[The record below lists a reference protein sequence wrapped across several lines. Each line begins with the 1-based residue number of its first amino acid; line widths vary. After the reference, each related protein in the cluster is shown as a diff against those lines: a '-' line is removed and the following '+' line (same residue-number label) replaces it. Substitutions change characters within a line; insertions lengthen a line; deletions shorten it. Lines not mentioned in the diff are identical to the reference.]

1 MPEIEEIARILK
13 DPASGLQERIVRDVG
28 LYTVGLL
35 RVSPTREG
43 ERLDLCGTGTLVS
56 FAGERYIKTAA
67 HVWEKLL
74 KSDGPASVG
83 VTLRE
88 YVDHKSLIDRAA
100 IVGIGP
106 PRPAKWNQWGPDL
119 VFLRVPPEHV
129 GAIEVHR
136 VFLNL
141 MQKRTAGFEAMS
153 IDLRVL
159 MGTPYELADCTD
171 THASLQINGMFCA
184 PDVEPFSPIQ
194 AAESVRREFDY
205 IDLDMQ
211 LALPGVPQNF
221 GGVSGGGLW
230 RVMVYSSP
238 VTCEIEWL
246 KYFEGVAF
254 YELPIVN
261 QHRVIRCHGPQS
273 IGSAIRSLI

>member
-1 MPEIEEIARILK
+1 MPEIEEIGRILR
-13 DPASGLQERIVRDVG
+13 DPASGLLERIVRDIG

-35 RVSPTREG
+35 RVSRTREG

-56 FAGERYIKTAA
+56 VAGDRYIKTAA

-74 KSDGPASVG
+74 KSDAPTSVG
-83 VTLRE
+83 VTLKE
-88 YVDHKSLIDRAA
+88 YVDHKSLIDRAV
-100 IVGIGP
+100 IVAIGP
-106 PRPAKWNQWGPDL
+106 PKPAKWNEWGPDL

-129 GAIEVHR
+129 GAIEVHK

-141 MQKRTAGFEAMS
+141 MQKRTVGFEAMS

-184 PDVEPFSPIQ
+184 PDSAPFSPIQ
-194 AAESVRREFDY
+194 APESVRREFDY
-205 IDLDMQ
+205 IDLDME
-211 LALPGVPQNF
+211 LALPGVPQKF

-230 RVMVYSSP
+230 RVWVYSSP
-238 VTCEIEWL
+238 STGEIEWL
-246 KYFEGVAF
+246 KYLEGVAF
-254 YELPIVN
+254 HESDLVDG
-261 QHRVIRCHGPQS
+261 HRVIRCHGPQS
-273 IGSAIRSLI
+273 IGTALRSLA

>member
-1 MPEIEEIARILK
+1 MANIEEIIQTLQ
-13 DPASGLQERIVRDVG
+13 DPASGLQERIVRDIG
-28 LYTVGLL
+28 LHTVGLL
-35 RVSPTREG
+35 RVSQTKEG

-56 FAGERYIKTAA
+56 FAEDRYILTAA

-74 KSDGPASVG
+74 KTNPPTSVG

-88 YVDHKSLIDRAA
+88 NIDHKSLIDRAA
-100 IVGIGP
+100 IVAIGP
-106 PRPAKWNQWGPDL
+106 PKPAKWNEWGPDL

-141 MQKRTAGFEAMS
+141 MRKRTAGVNVMC
-153 IDLRVL
+153 IDLSVL

-171 THASLQINGMFCA
+171 IHADLQINGMFSA
-184 PDVEPFSPIQ
+184 PEVGPFSPIQ
-194 AAESVRREFDY
+194 APPSVQRDFDY

-211 LALPGVPQNF
+211 LALPGVPQTF

-230 RVMVYSSP
+230 RVFVYSSP
-238 VTCEIEWL
+238 LTGEIEWI
-246 KYFEGVAF
+246 KYLEGTAF
-254 YELPIVN
+254 YEMPIVN

-273 IGSAIRSLI
+273 IGTVLRLLV